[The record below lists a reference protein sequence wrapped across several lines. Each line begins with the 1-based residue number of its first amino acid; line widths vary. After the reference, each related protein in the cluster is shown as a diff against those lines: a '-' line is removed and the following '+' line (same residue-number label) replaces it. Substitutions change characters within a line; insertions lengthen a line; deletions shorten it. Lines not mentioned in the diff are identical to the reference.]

1 MNQVMKARWSAFTAG
16 VTAAFLSLHILANQT
31 TAQEPASISQTP
43 TEAIKSSQ
51 AVQETRPSL
60 AGYIDNEKGWIPGD
74 AVAYALMHNAELQAA
89 RKEVE
94 AARALVMQAGLRPN
108 PSLSLE
114 GMRLINGKDNTIL
127 AEGMLPLELGG
138 RRAARVSV
146 AERELEVRQA
156 MVEDLER
163 RLAVETRRT
172 FGAALSAI
180 LKLGLTEDMLT
191 STRRTH
197 RLVAGRVVEGRTAP
211 LEENVVLVEVNRLR
225 SLRETSKGRVEVA
238 LLELRNLMGINPE
251 GLVRLRGNF
260 TDLLIPP
267 PPPLLPLT
275 VATTRALATRPD
287 LLAAR
292 AAERVAES
300 QIELARATGR
310 LDADLNAG
318 YQRTNMGFPLN
329 GITEAGQLRPIQ
341 EVFNSLTFGVRIN
354 VPVRNKNQGAVEAAV
369 AQVEAAKRRR
379 EFLELTVRREV
390 ATAYTRYEHAARA
403 VEIYRVGVRDQ
414 TAANL
419 EVVSKTYELGAKTLL
434 DYLDEQRRF
443 IEVELAYIDTQLD
456 SYLAR
461 VEIEGATAS
470 AELIQK

>member
-1 MNQVMKARWSAFTAG
+1 MNHVRKGRWSARAAG
-16 VTAAFLSLHILANQT
+16 VTLACLSLHFFANQT
-31 TAQEPASISQTP
+31 TAQGLATISQTP
-43 TEAIKSSQ
+43 TEPIKNSQ
-51 AVQETRPSL
+51 AVQEPRPSL
-60 AGYIDNEKGWIPGD
+60 AGFIDNEKGWIPGD
-74 AVAYALMHNAELQAA
+74 AVAYALLHNAELLAA
-89 RKEVE
+89 RTEVD

-108 PSLSLE
+108 PSLSLG

-146 AERELEVRQA
+146 AERELEVRQSL
-156 MVEDLER
+156 VEDLER
-163 RLAVETRRT
+163 RLAVETRRK

-180 LKLGLTEDMLT
+180 LKLGLTDDMLT

-197 RLVAGRVVEGRTAP
+197 RLVAGRVAEGRTAP

-225 SLRETSKGRVEVA
+225 SMRETSTGRAEVA
-238 LLELRNLMGINPE
+238 LLELRNLMGMDPE
-251 GLVRLRGNF
+251 RQLRLRGDF
-260 TDLLIPP
+260 TDMTG
-267 PPPLLPLT
+267 PLLPLT

-287 LLAAR
+287 LLAGR

-300 QIELARATGR
+300 RIELARAEGR

-318 YQRTNMGFPLN
+318 YQRTNMGFALN
-329 GITEAGQLRPIQ
+329 GITDAGQLRPIQ

-354 VPVRNKNQGAVEAAV
+354 VPVGNKNQGAVEAAV
-369 AQVEAAKRRR
+369 AEAAAAKQRR

-390 ATAYTRYEHAARA
+390 ATAYTRYEHATRA
-403 VEIYRVGVRDQ
+403 MEIYRVGVRDQ

-443 IEVELAYIDTQLD
+443 IEVELAYLDTQLD

-461 VEIEGATAS
+461 VEIEGATS
-470 AELIQK
+470 SPELIQK